1 MATNYLLVT
10 TGHRITGHKNIR
22 EILACGKPV
31 IGQAAGADCSSVH
44 FLVMNYCISLE
55 IFAISRSFLFLR
67 NATADKYFWK
77 HLAYRTIFVAPI
89 L

>member
-10 TGHRITGHKNIR
+10 IGHRITGHKNIR

-44 FLVMNYCISLE
+44 FLVMNYFHAFIT
-55 IFAISRSFLFLR
+55 FISRSFLFLR

>member
-1 MATNYLLVT
+1 MKYK
-10 TGHRITGHKNIR
+10 IIR

-44 FLVMNYCISLE
+44 FLVMNY
-55 IFAISRSFLFLR
+55 FHTF

-77 HLAYRTIFVAPI
+77 HLAYRTIFIAPFYNLRARQI
-89 L
+89 